1 MFLGTMFAMSN
12 LIPHYLAL
20 NGIPI
25 SGTLD
30 AGATVFWRDPQGTWL
45 PNQGNYLSQVEQ
57 ICVQLHEA
65 LAERIFGTKAAYWEF
80 LRESPE
86 LLSTAGVNSE
96 CTLSKE
102 QFSKLLPQLS
112 QRLPINKALYLYD
125 CRKLVSSIQE
135 CSKEVMQLQG
145 EFYQALNLE
154 TLFFPEIDEPDGLR
168 WVTSPVVTK
177 IFALLGFIYIRLH
190 SLLDYATKLAIE
202 VENLKT
208 EFAKYPR
215 LSSKNCL
222 YSDRKRVSFN
232 GRPGTLFEQCTELVE
247 VEAVRNHIIHDG
259 LLDDMPKAY
268 RVISEGVCVEKYI
281 LFPDRNNEGRLDTFT
296 NRNLFYGGEDKINLR
311 LPALIANFQLRLIQS
326 LQPLLAKLNRVAK

>member
-1 MFLGTMFAMSN
+1 MSK
-12 LIPHYLAL
+12 LTPHYLRL
-20 NGIPI
+20 NGIPANA
-25 SGTLD
+25 TP
-30 AGATVFWRDPQGTWL
+30 GAETAFFWRDPQGTWL
-45 PNQGNYLSQVEQ
+45 PNQGNHLSQVEQ
-57 ICVQLHEA
+57 VCIQLHDA
-65 LAERIFGTKAAYWEF
+65 FAESIFNTKADYWDF
-80 LRESPE
+80 LRVAPE
-86 LLSTAGVNSE
+86 LLSTAGMNSE
-96 CTLSKE
+96 CPITKE

-112 QRLPINKALYLYD
+112 TRLPINKALYLYD

-154 TLFFPEIDEPDGLR
+154 TLFFPEVNEPDGLR

-190 SLLDYATKLAIE
+190 SLLDYSTKLAIE

-222 YSDRKRVSFN
+222 YGDRKRVSFN
-232 GRPGTLFEQCTELVE
+232 GKAGTLFEQCVELAQVE
-247 VEAVRNHIIHDG
+247 TVRNHLIHDG
-259 LLDDMPKAY
+259 LLDDMPKVY
-268 RVISEGVCVEKYI
+268 RVILSGVCVEKYI
-281 LFPDRNNEGRLDTFT
+281 LFPDLSDEGRFDSFS

-311 LPALIANFQLRLIQS
+311 LPSLVASCQLRLVQT
-326 LQPLLAKLNRVAK
+326 LQPLLAKLSTSAK